1 MTTIEIEIKPKFG
14 EVYKC
19 AFYEE
24 TVGTEIKGFRPVL
37 IISAKW
43 YNEESKRITIIP
55 LTRYFNREGKPKRVY
70 A

>member
-1 MTTIEIEIKPKFG
+1 MNETGINKVNSTKQIKPKFG

-37 IISAKW
+37 IISTK
-43 YNEESKRITIIP
+43 
-55 LTRYFNREGKPKRVY
+55 
-70 A
+70 

>member
-1 MTTIEIEIKPKFG
+1 MTMNETEIKPKFG

-37 IISAKW
+37 VISTK
-43 YNEESKRITIIP
+43 
-55 LTRYFNREGKPKRVY
+55 
-70 A
+70 

>member
-1 MTTIEIEIKPKFG
+1 MTMNETEIKPKYG

-37 IISAKW
+37 VISAQ
-43 YNEESKRITIIP
+43 
-55 LTRYFNREGKPKRVY
+55 
-70 A
+70 

>member
-1 MTTIEIEIKPKFG
+1 MTTIEIEIKPQFG

-55 LTRYFNREGKPKRVY
+55 LTRYLNREGKPKRVY